1 MRVASSGTWSSLVRL
16 ASNENPLGPFPAAR
30 EAVARQLD
38 ALHRYPTL
46 DDELIERL
54 AEEHAV
60 QPERVALGNGADA
73 IIGYLSAVR
82 LGPGDETVMG
92 WPSFPTYRLDA
103 LKAGAT
109 PVPAP
114 LADGAY
120 DLDAIAERIGP
131 RTKLVWVCSPNNPT
145 GGVVDRD
152 ALQAFLNS
160 VPEHV
165 LVILDEAYYEYA
177 AGPDHVDGIAEH
189 VRRRPNVG
197 VLRTF
202 SKLYGLAALRL
213 GWFAGPAA
221 IATRLRE
228 VRHYYDVIDP
238 AVVAALASLD
248 DLDEVERRRAL
259 NRRDRARLEAGLD
272 ALGLARLPSDTNFV
286 AVEVE
291 GAAGVAT
298 RLEAQGIL
306 VRSLDDERPR
316 TLRVTVGSPQDIDA
330 LLAVLPAVL

>member
-1 MRVASSGTWSSLVRL
+1 MPKTVLVPAPSSSPTSASPQDATRLLVVVLPTASGGRLHCMLRL
-16 ASNENPLGPFPAAR
+16 AANECPLGPFPAAR
-30 EAVARQLD
+30 AAVEAHLD
-38 ALHRYPTL
+38 ELHRYPGR
-46 DDELIERL
+46 DAQLIARL
-54 AEEHAV
+54 AERHDLA
-60 QPERVALGNGADA
+60 PEQVALGNGADA
-73 IIGYLSAVR
+73 IIGHLSVAC
-82 LGPGDETVMG
+82 LAPGEEVVMG
-92 WPSFPTYRLDA
+92 APSFPTYAIDA
-103 LKAGAT
+103 VKARAI
-109 PVPAP
+109 PVPVA
-114 LADGAY
+114 LTDDGAM
-120 DLDAIAERIGP
+120 DLDAMAARIGTA
-131 RTKLVWVCSPNNPT
+131 TKLVWVCTPNNPT
-145 GGVVDRD
+145 GASVRRD
-152 ALQAFLNS
+152 DLAAFLDV
-160 VPEHV
+160 VPQDV
-165 LVILDEAYYEYA
+165 LVVLDEAYYEYA

-213 GWFAGPAA
+213 GWFAGPTA

-298 RLEAQGIL
+298 R
-306 VRSLDDERPR
+306 
-316 TLRVTVGSPQDIDA
+316 
-330 LLAVLPAVL
+330 